1 MNLILLK
8 EDDFTSPGR
17 VTIRG
22 RRFTHI
28 QTVHRAAL
36 GDQLTAGL
44 INNKMGTATVTHLT
58 PSSIE
63 MEVTLDQAPPPAL
76 DLTLVMA
83 LPRPKMLK
91 RILQTVTSLGVKR
104 LYLINTWR
112 VEKGFWSSPVLEP
125 ESLEEHLTLGL
136 EQAKDTTMPEVFL
149 RRLFMPFIKEELES
163 ISQDTLKLVA
173 HPKGGVVCPCH
184 PGQPVTL
191 AMGPEGGFIDRE
203 VETFERFGFE
213 NVSLGERILRLETAV
228 PVLISRLFT

>member
-8 EDDFTSPGR
+8 EEDFTSPGR
-17 VTIRG
+17 VKVSG

-28 QTVHRAAL
+28 QTVHRAAV
-36 GDQLTAGL
+36 GDQLVAGL
-44 INNKMGTATVTHLT
+44 INDKMGTATVTHIGT
-58 PSSIE
+58 TSIE
-63 MEVTLDQAPPPAL
+63 MDVVLDQAPPPGL
-76 DLTLVMA
+76 DLTLLIA

-104 LYLINTWR
+104 IYLINTWR
-112 VEKGFWSSPVLEP
+112 VEKGFWSSPVLEQ
-125 ESLEEHLTLGL
+125 ETLERHITLGL
-136 EQAKDTTMPEVFL
+136 EQAKDTVMPQVFL
-149 RRLFMPFIKEELES
+149 RRLFSPFVKEELETVS
-163 ISQDTLKLVA
+163 RDTLKLVA
-173 HPKGGVVCPCH
+173 HPKGGVPCPCH